1 MAHIFCF
8 SNQKGGVGK
17 TTTCINLA
25 ATLAQKKKKILVVD
39 LDPQGNAT
47 TGSGVNKRKLT
58 HSVYHLLLDMA
69 SFDEVV
75 VHAEAG
81 GYDLL
86 PSNRDLA
93 GSEVELVD
101 MDNRDIRLRMVLE
114 KESERYDYI
123 LIDCSP
129 SISLLTVNALCAS
142 QGVIIPMQ
150 CEYFALEGLAD
161 LVETVKFIHSEKNA
175 NLNMIGLLRVMFD
188 ARMSLQAQVSA
199 QLKEHFGT
207 WVFETVI
214 PRNVRMAEAPSYGI
228 PGVLYDP
235 ASKGA
240 RAYVKLAE
248 EILAKMEPHSKKKIH
263 RR

>member
-1 MAHIFCF
+1 MAHIFCIA
-8 SNQKGGVGK
+8 NQKGGVGK

-25 ATLAQKKKKILVVD
+25 ASLAQKNKKVLMVD
-39 LDPQGNAT
+39 LDPQGNGT
-47 TGSGVNKRKLT
+47 TGSGVNKRALE
-58 HSVYHLLLDMA
+58 HSVYHLLLGMA

-81 GYDLL
+81 CFDLL
-86 PSNRDLA
+86 PANRDLA
-93 GSEVELVD
+93 GGEVELVD
-101 MDNRDIRLRMVLE
+101 LDDRDVRLRKALD
-114 KESERYDYI
+114 KEISRYDYI

-161 LVETVKFIHSEKNA
+161 LVETIKFIHSNKNKD
-175 NLNMIGLLRVMFD
+175 LKMIGLLRVMFD
-188 ARMSLQAQVSA
+188 ARMSLQAQVSD
-199 QLKEHFGT
+199 QLKQHFGE

-235 ASKGA
+235 VSKGA
-240 RAYVKLAE
+240 KAYKKLAD
-248 EILAKMEPHSKKKIH
+248 EILARVEPHRSTRN
-263 RR
+263 RRR